1 MNDTIVDAA
10 PGLNAPSLV
19 AAEARADD
27 IGRGILR
34 VDPEAM
40 QAMGLR
46 SGDTVEI
53 AGERTAIARL
63 LPNFL
68 ADRGKREARMDGITR
83 ANAGATIG
91 RPIVLRPLPCR
102 PAEAVTLRAETGR
115 RLAANDIDY
124 MARRVDG
131 VPVRAGDR
139 LCIVLFGGRTEELV
153 VEHAEPEGP
162 VMIQPST
169 LLRVHTPPPPG
180 AAARGAASAA
190 APRRPKGGLGSY
202 EDVGGLEQEVKR
214 LREMVEL
221 PLSRPELFARLGI
234 APPRGVLLYG
244 PPGTGKTLLAR
255 AVANETRASFHYIN
269 GPEIIH
275 KHYGA
280 SEARLREVF
289 ETARKAAPAIIFIDE
304 IDAIAPRRDQVV
316 GDVEK
321 RVVATLLT
329 LMDGL
334 ADRGDLVVIAAT
346 NLPNAL
352 DPALRRPGRFDRELA
367 LGVPNRDGRRKILA
381 VHTRGMPLE
390 VGVNLD
396 RVAEMTHGF
405 TGADLQSLCREAAMA
420 VLRRH
425 EAALTDGR
433 MSPSDLHVEMADF
446 EQTVRQ
452 ITPSALREVTVE
464 SPHIHWADVGGAAE
478 VKRRLQESVIWPL
491 RHAATYARYDLL
503 PPKGMILHG
512 PPGTGKTLL
521 ARALATEAQV
531 NFIAV
536 RGPEL
541 LSKYVGDSERGVR
554 EVFAKARQAAPCILF
569 LDELDSLV
577 PARGRSQGTD
587 VTDRV
592 VAQFLVEIDGVRPLT
607 DVWLVG
613 ATNRLDLIDPALLRP
628 GRFELDLEVGLPDEE
643 GRLEVLRVHTARKPL
658 ALDVELRG
666 IAAETA
672 SLSGA
677 DLAMLCSHATLSAVR
692 RAVSAQETGAEET
705 VAVTA
710 DDFGTALA
718 MLRARRSAASATPLG
733 RDPWAATA

>member
-1 MNDTIVDAA
+1 MNSAA
-10 PGLNAPSLV
+10 PAISPSLI
-19 AAEARADD
+19 AAEARVED

-34 VDPEAM
+34 VDPDAM
-40 QAMGLR
+40 QAIGLR

-63 LPNFL
+63 LPNFPP
-68 ADRGKREARMDGITR
+68 DRGKREAHMDGVTR
-83 ANAGATIG
+83 ANAGVAVG
-91 RPIVLRPLPCR
+91 RPITLRPLPCR
-102 PAEAVTLRAETGR
+102 AAEAVTLRCEVGR
-115 RLAANDIDY
+115 QLAASDIEY
-124 MARRVDG
+124 LARRVDG
-131 VPVRAGDR
+131 VPVRVGDR
-139 LCIVLFGGRTEELV
+139 IGIVLFGGRAEELV
-153 VEHAEPEGP
+153 VERTEPAGA
-162 VMIQPST
+162 VIIQPST
-169 LLRVHTPPPPG
+169 LLQVRAPEP
-180 AAARGAASAA
+180 ARRGATAA
-190 APRRPKGGLGSY
+190 ESTPRRPKAGLGSY

-234 APPRGVLLYG
+234 VPPRGVLLYG

-280 SEARLREVF
+280 SEARLREIF
-289 ETARKAAPAIIFIDE
+289 ENARKAAPAIIFIDE

-346 NLPNAL
+346 NLPNSL

-381 VHTRGMPLE
+381 IHSRGMPLE
-390 VGVNLD
+390 NDVDFD

-405 TGADLQSLCREAAMA
+405 TGADLQLLCREAAMA

-433 MSPSDLHVEMADF
+433 MSPSGLHVEMADF

-452 ITPSALREVTVE
+452 IIPSALREVTIEV
-464 SPHIHWADVGGAAE
+464 PRVHWADVGGAAE
-478 VKRRLQESVIWPL
+478 VKRHLQESVIWPL
-491 RHAATYARYDLL
+491 RHAATYAHYDLL
-503 PPKGMILHG
+503 PPKGIILHG

-541 LSKYVGDSERGVR
+541 LSKYVGESERGVR
-554 EVFAKARQAAPCILF
+554 EIFAKARQAAPCILF

-577 PARGRSQGTD
+577 PERGRSQGTD

-592 VAQFLVEIDGVRPLT
+592 VAQFLVEIDGVRPLA

-628 GRFELDLEVGLPDEE
+628 GRFELKLAVDLPDEA
-643 GRLEVLRVHTARKPL
+643 GRLEVLRVHTVRKPL
-658 ALDVELRG
+658 ADDVELSRL
-666 IAAETA
+666 AAETA
-672 SLSGA
+672 GLSGA
-677 DLAMLCSHATLSAVR
+677 DLAMFCATATLGAVR
-692 RAVSAQETGAEET
+692 RAIAAQATGAEERFAIT
-705 VAVTA
+705 M
-710 DDFGTALA
+710 DDFAEALLE
-718 MLRARRSAASATPLG
+718 LRAQHPEPARTRAA
-733 RDPWAATA
+733 RDPWGTPA

>member
-1 MNDTIVDAA
+1 MTD
-10 PGLNAPSLV
+10 APSLIAV
-19 AAEARADD
+19 EARTED

-40 QAMGLR
+40 QALGLR

-53 AGERTAIARL
+53 TGERTAIARL
-63 LPNFL
+63 LPNFA
-68 ADRGKREARMDGITR
+68 ADRGKREARMDGVTR
-83 ANAGATIG
+83 ANAGISPG
-91 RPIVLRPLPCR
+91 RPITLKPLPCK
-102 PAEAVTLRAETGR
+102 PAESVVLRSEAGR
-115 RLAANDIDY
+115 KLAASDIEY
-124 MARRVDG
+124 LARRVDG
-131 VPVRAGDR
+131 VPVRIGDR
-139 LCIVLFGGRTEELV
+139 LGIVLFGGRTEELI
-153 VEHAEPEGP
+153 VERAEPAGP

-169 LLRVHTPPPPG
+169 MLQVRAPQPEP
-180 AAARGAASAA
+180 AARETSSGGGGGGGSTARRGKAS
-190 APRRPKGGLGSY
+190 LGSY
-202 EDVGGLEQEVKR
+202 EDVGGLEHEVKR

-234 APPRGVLLYG
+234 TPPRGVLLYG

-280 SEARLREVF
+280 SEAKLREIF
-289 ETARKAAPAIIFIDE
+289 ETARKSSPAIIFIDE

-346 NLPNAL
+346 NLPNSL

-381 VHTRGMPLE
+381 IHTRGMPLE
-390 VGVNLD
+390 ADVDLD

-405 TGADLQSLCREAAMA
+405 TGADLQALCREAAMA

-425 EAALTDGR
+425 EAALTEGR
-433 MSPSDLHVEMADF
+433 MSPSGLHVEMGDF
-446 EQTVRQ
+446 ESTVRT
-452 ITPSALREVTVE
+452 ITPTALRETTVE
-464 SPHIHWADVGGAAE
+464 VPRVQWGDVGGAVD

-491 RHAATYARYDLL
+491 RYASTYAQYDLQ
-503 PPKGMILHG
+503 PPKGLIMHG
-512 PPGTGKTLL
+512 PPGTGKTML

-531 NFIAV
+531 NFVAV

-541 LSKYVGDSERGVR
+541 LSKYVGESERGVR
-554 EVFAKARQAAPCILF
+554 EIFVKVRQASPCILF

-577 PARGRSQGTD
+577 PARGRSQGND

-592 VAQFLVEIDGVRPLT
+592 VAQFLVEIDGVRPLK

-628 GRFELDLEVGLPDEE
+628 GRFELKLAVDLPDED
-643 GRLEVLRVHTARKPL
+643 GRLDILRVHTARKPL
-658 ALDVELRG
+658 APDVELRVL
-666 IAAETA
+666 AAETA
-672 SLSGA
+672 GMSGA
-677 DLAMLCSHATLSAVR
+677 DLAMLCSGATLAAVR
-692 RAVSAQETGAEET
+692 RAVLSREGGGGEAAPSITARDFAAALAEQRP
-705 VAVTA
+705 VAV
-710 DDFGTALA
+710 DPWNPLGG
-718 MLRARRSAASATPLG
+718 ASA
-733 RDPWAATA
+733 

>member
-1 MNDTIVDAA
+1 MNDA
-10 PGLNAPSLV
+10 PVADTSLIAV
-19 AAEARADD
+19 EARTED

-40 QAMGLR
+40 QAMDLR

-53 AGERTAIARL
+53 VGERTALARL
-63 LPNFL
+63 LPNFPP
-68 ADRGKREARMDGITR
+68 DRGKREAHMDGITR
-83 ANAGATIG
+83 ANAGISLG
-91 RPIVLRPLPCR
+91 RPVTLRPLPCK
-102 PAEAVTLRAETGR
+102 PAESVILRLEAGR
-115 RLAANDIDY
+115 KLAPSDTEY
-124 MARRVDG
+124 LARRVDG
-131 VPVRAGDR
+131 IPLRVGDR
-139 LCIVLFGGRTEELV
+139 LGIVLFGGRTEELV
-153 VEHAEPEGP
+153 VERVEPAGA
-162 VMIQPST
+162 VIIQPST
-169 LLRVHTPPPPG
+169 LLQVKTPQPEP
-180 AAARGAASAA
+180 AARGAAA
-190 APRRPKGGLGSY
+190 APRQGKANLGSY
-202 EDVGGLEQEVKR
+202 EDVGGLEKEVKR

-221 PLSRPELFARLGI
+221 PLARPELFARLGI
-234 APPRGVLLYG
+234 TPPRGVLLYG

-255 AVANETRASFHYIN
+255 AVAAETRASFHYIN

-280 SEARLREVF
+280 SEAKLREIF
-289 ETARKAAPAIIFIDE
+289 ETARKSSPAIIFIDE

-346 NLPNAL
+346 NLPNSL

-367 LGVPNRDGRRKILA
+367 LGVPNRDGRRKILSI
-381 VHTRGMPLE
+381 HTRGMPLE
-390 VGVNLD
+390 EEVDLD

-405 TGADLQSLCREAAMA
+405 TGADLQSLCREAAMS

-425 EAALTDGR
+425 EVALTDGTV
-433 MSPSDLHVEMADF
+433 SPSGLHVEMHDF
-446 EQTVRQ
+446 EDTVRQ
-452 ITPSALREVTVE
+452 ITPTALRETTVE
-464 SPHIHWADVGGAAE
+464 VPHVHWADVGGVTD
-478 VKRRLQESVIWPL
+478 VKRRLQESVVWPL
-491 RHAATYARYDLL
+491 RYASTYARYDLQ
-503 PPKGMILHG
+503 PPKGLILHG

-531 NFIAV
+531 NFVSI

-554 EVFAKARQAAPCILF
+554 EIFAKVRQASPCILF

-577 PARGRSQGTD
+577 PERGRSQGND

-592 VAQFLVEIDGVRPLT
+592 VAQFLVEIDGVRPLN

-628 GRFELDLEVGLPDEE
+628 GRFELKLAVDLPDED
-643 GRLEVLRVHTARKPL
+643 GRLEILRVHTARKPL
-658 ALDVELRG
+658 GQDVDLGRL
-666 IAAETA
+666 AADTA
-672 SLSGA
+672 GFSGA
-677 DLAMLCSHATLSAVR
+677 DLAMLTSGATLEAVR
-692 RAVSAQETGAEET
+692 RAVQAQETGAAEPAAIT
-705 VAVTA
+705 SA
-710 DDFGTALA
+710 DFAAALA
-718 MLRARRSAASATPLG
+718 EMRAQRPAPAPQRVAH
-733 RDPWAATA
+733 DPWGSPA

>member
-1 MNDTIVDAA
+1 MTDAS
-10 PGLNAPSLV
+10 PSLI
-19 AAEARADD
+19 AAEARAED

-34 VDPEAM
+34 VDPEVMLAL
-40 QAMGLR
+40 GLR

-53 AGERTAIARL
+53 QGDRTAIARL
-63 LPNFL
+63 LPNFP
-68 ADRGKREARMDGITR
+68 ADRGKGEARMDGVTR
-83 ANAGATIG
+83 GNAGVGIG
-91 RPIVLRPLPCR
+91 RPVSLKPQPCQ
-102 PAEAVTLRAETGR
+102 PADSITLRSEAGR
-115 RLAANDIDY
+115 RLAQSDIEY
-124 MARRVDG
+124 LARRVDG
-131 VPVRAGDR
+131 VPVRIGDR
-139 LCIVLFGGRTEELV
+139 LGIVLFGGRTEELV
-153 VEHAEPEGP
+153 VERAEPTGA

-169 LLRVHTPPPPG
+169 MLQVRSPTPEPAGREGGG
-180 AAARGAASAA
+180 AAGPAT
-190 APRRPKGGLGSY
+190 RRSRPSLGSY
-202 EDVGGLEQEVKR
+202 EDIGGLEQEVKR

-221 PLSRPELFARLGI
+221 PLARPELFARLGI
-234 APPRGVLLYG
+234 NPPRGVLLYG

-255 AVANETRASFHYIN
+255 AVAAETRASFHYIN

-280 SEARLREVF
+280 SEAKLREIF
-289 ETARKAAPAIIFIDE
+289 ETARKSAPAIIFIDE

-381 VHTRGMPLE
+381 IHTRGMPLE
-390 VGVNLD
+390 PDVDLD
-396 RVAEMTHGF
+396 RLADMTHGF

-425 EAALTDGR
+425 ETALAEGG
-433 MSPSDLHVEMADF
+433 MSPAGLHLAMGDF

-452 ITPSALREVTVE
+452 ITPTALREVTVE
-464 SPHIHWADVGGAAE
+464 VPRVRWSEVGGAGEA
-478 VKRRLQESVIWPL
+478 KQRLQESILWPML
-491 RHAATYARYDLL
+491 HAGTYARYDLQ
-503 PPKGMILHG
+503 PPKGVILHG

-531 NFIAV
+531 NFIAL

-541 LSKYVGDSERGVR
+541 LSKYVGESERGVR

-577 PARGRSQGTD
+577 PERGRNQGTD

-592 VAQFLVEIDGVRPLT
+592 VAQMLVEMDGIRPLG

-628 GRFELDLEVGLPDEE
+628 GRFELKLAVGLPDED
-643 GRLEVLRVHTARKPL
+643 GRLDILRVHTARKPL
-658 ALDVELRG
+658 SPEIKLRVL
-666 IAAETA
+666 AAETEGA
-672 SLSGA
+672 SGA
-677 DLAMLCSHATLSAVR
+677 DLAMLCSRAALAAVR
-692 RAVSAQETGAEET
+692 RAVAAGTEGAGAIT
-705 VAVTA
+705 PA
-710 DDFGTALA
+710 DFTEALA
-718 MLRARRSAASATPLG
+718 EWRAQRQPPRAEAAA
-733 RDPWAATA
+733 

>member
-1 MNDTIVDAA
+1 MTTAA
-10 PGLNAPSLV
+10 TPPASLI
-19 AAEARADD
+19 AAEARAED

-53 AGERTAIARL
+53 TGERTAIARL
-63 LPNFL
+63 LPNFP
-68 ADRGKREARMDGITR
+68 ADRGKREARLDGVTR
-83 ANAGATIG
+83 GNAGVTIG
-91 RPIVLRPLPCR
+91 RPISLRPLPCR
-102 PAEAVTLRAETGR
+102 PAEAVTLRSEAGR
-115 RLAANDIDY
+115 RLAASDIEY
-124 MARRVDG
+124 LARCVDG
-131 VPVRAGDR
+131 VPVRVGDR
-139 LCIVLFGGRTEELV
+139 LGIVLFGGRTEELV
-153 VEHAEPEGP
+153 VEQAEPGGA

-169 LLRVHTPPPPG
+169 MLQVHTPAPAARP
-180 AAARGAASAA
+180 AAAGSV
-190 APRRPKGGLGSY
+190 PRRPKGGLGSY
-202 EDVGGLEQEVKR
+202 EDVGGLEQEVRR

-255 AVANETRASFHYIN
+255 AVASETRASFHYIN

-280 SEARLREVF
+280 SEARLREIF

-346 NLPNAL
+346 NLPNSL

-381 VHTRGMPLE
+381 VHTRGMPLQAE
-390 VGVNLD
+390 VDLD

-425 EAALTDGR
+425 EAALTEGR

-464 SPHIHWADVGGAAE
+464 VPRVHWADVGGAAE

-491 RHAATYARYDLL
+491 RHAATYARYDLR

-554 EVFAKARQAAPCILF
+554 EIFAKARQAAPCILF

-577 PARGRSQGTD
+577 PERGRSQGTD

-592 VAQFLVEIDGVRPLT
+592 VAQFLVEIDGVRPLA

-628 GRFELDLEVGLPDEE
+628 GRFELKLAVDLPDED

-658 ALDVELRG
+658 AADVALRRL
-666 IAAETA
+666 AAETVA
-672 SLSGA
+672 MSGA
-677 DLAMLCSHATLSAVR
+677 DLAMLCASATLEAVR
-692 RAVSAQETGAEET
+692 RAVTAQEMGAQET
-705 VAVTA
+705 VAITA
-710 DDFGTALA
+710 GDFTAALA
-718 MLRARRSAASATPLG
+718 MLRQQLPAPAPARMA
-733 RDPWAATA
+733 RDRWGAPA